1 MEDILKVKGE
11 VRNIFYKG
19 DNGFTVGVIKVK
31 ETFSNEL
38 DEYLDKIITF
48 SGSFVDLSEDF
59 DYVFY
64 CDLVNHPKYGLQL
77 KVDNYE
83 KLLPEGKSSIIAY
96 LSSGI
101 FPKIGLRTATKIV
114 NTLGDNAL
122 DIILDNYNSLL
133 MIPSMSEKKAK
144 DIHDI
149 LKEERSSYKIIIYL
163 QELGFSFNQSN
174 KIYKEYSNDTYNIIN
189 DNIYKLLDIRD
200 ISFNLVDSIA
210 LNQDID
216 RLDERRILAGIIYSI
231 GDICYQKGDTY
242 TNIED
247 IYLKL
252 ISTLNINVD
261 IESIREYLL
270 KLIDNDLVILE
281 NNNYY
286 LKMYRDMET
295 RISNKIKYLLNKKKN
310 KIKNID
316 ENINLLEELFN
327 IKYNEL
333 QKESV
338 KSALENNITIITG
351 GPGTGKTTI
360 IKAIVESYKS
370 VNNYTMDDLNK
381 YLVLLAPTGRAAK
394 RIKEAT
400 GFYASTIHK
409 FLKWNKETDE
419 FMINENNKSYAKF
432 LIVDETSM
440 IDIFLLDNL
449 FKGLFDDIRIVF
461 VGDYN
466 QLPSVLPGQI
476 LKDIIDSKTI
486 NTIELKELYRQKEDS
501 YIINLASE
509 INSGVL
515 SENCFL
521 KQGDYNFIECNK
533 NIIEKYIID
542 ICKKYMEKGFN
553 EKDIQILAPMYKGV
567 NGIDN
572 LNKKLQDVFNPK
584 KDKKE
589 INYID
594 TIYREN
600 DKVLQTKNIPDTDI
614 SNGDIGIIESI
625 DLIDQSLVIDFDS
638 EYLECTK
645 KDLDNIKL
653 GYSISIHKSQGSEF
667 DIVIIP
673 MDRSFS
679 RMLYRKLIYTA
690 VTRAKKYLILVGER
704 EAFINAVNNVDE
716 QNRFTGL
723 KDRLTKS

>member
-1 MEDILKVKGE
+1 MKVKGE
-11 VRNIFYKG
+11 IRNIFYKG

-31 ETFSNEL
+31 ETDSSDL
-38 DEYLDKIITF
+38 DEYLDKTITF
-48 SGSFVDLSEDF
+48 SGSFVDLIEDF

-64 CDLVNHPKYGLQL
+64 CDLVNHPKYGFQL

-101 FPKIGLRTATKIV
+101 FPKVGIRTATKIV
-114 NTLGDNAL
+114 NTLGEKAL
-122 DIILDNYNSLL
+122 DIIMDNYNSLL
-133 MIPSMSEKKAK
+133 MVPSITEKKAK
-144 DIHDI
+144 DIYDI
-149 LKEERSSYKIIIYL
+149 LKKEKESYKIIIYL

-174 KIYKEYSNDTYNIIN
+174 KIYKEYGSETYNVIN
-189 DNIYKLLDIRD
+189 DNTYKLVDIKD

-210 LNQDID
+210 LKQNIE
-216 RLDERRILAGIIYSI
+216 RLDERRILSGIVYSI
-231 GDICYQKGDTY
+231 NDICYQKGDTY

-252 ISTLNINVD
+252 ISTLSINID
-261 IESIREYLL
+261 IESIKEYLEI
-270 KLIDNDLVILE
+270 LIEDDIVVLE
-281 NNNYY
+281 NDNYY
-286 LKMYRDMET
+286 LKTYYDMEI
-295 RISNKIKYLLNKKKN
+295 RISKKLNYLIKKK
-310 KIKNID
+310 KHEIKDIDKNIS
-316 ENINLLEELFN
+316 LLEELFG

-338 KSALENNITIITG
+338 KSALENNVTIITG

-370 VNNYTMDDLNK
+370 INNYTMDDLNK
-381 YLVLLAPTGRAAK
+381 YLVLLAPTGKAAK

-419 FMINENNKSYAKF
+419 FMVNENNKSYAKF
-432 LIVDETSM
+432 IIVDETSM

-476 LKDIIDSKTI
+476 LKDMIDSNII
-486 NTIELKELYRQKEDS
+486 NKIELKELYRQKDDS
-501 YIINLASE
+501 YIINLANE
-509 INSGVL
+509 INIGKL
-515 SENCFL
+515 SEDCFQ
-521 KQGDYNFIECNK
+521 KKGDYNFIECNK
-533 NIIEKYIID
+533 NMIEKYIID
-542 ICKKYMEKGFN
+542 ICKKYIEKGFS
-553 EKDIQILAPMYKGV
+553 EKDIQILSPMYKGI

-589 INYID
+589 ISYID
-594 TIYREN
+594 TTYREN

-625 DLIDQSLVIDFDS
+625 DLIEQSLLIDFDS
-638 EYLECTK
+638 EYFECSK
-645 KDLDNIKL
+645 KDLENIKL

-673 MDRSFS
+673 MDKSFS

-690 VTRAKKYLILVGER
+690 VTRAKKYLILVGEK
-704 EAFINAVNNVDE
+704 EAFINAVNNVEE
-716 QNRFTGL
+716 QSRFTGL
-723 KDRLTKS
+723 KDRITKI